1 MRACSD
7 VHFLLFCTRIVICHR
22 NVKSILHWF
31 AIAIVIIVVC
41 CHHNEWFFA
50 RPKSY
55 WSNFL
60 LPSPSYCSTFFWI
73 FSLAEVSSWI
83 LETFLFYFDKF
94 SLMSV
99 KKDQTFSSHKRLV
112 NVSLSSYLKVVC
124 LRILVKLWRNK
135 EHSHQKAKQ
144 DRQWC

>member
-1 MRACSD
+1 MWNQYCID
-7 VHFLLFCTRIVICHR
+7 LLLRSY
-22 NVKSILHWF
+22 N
-31 AIAIVIIVVC
+31 IIVVC

-73 FSLAEVSSWI
+73 YSLAEEFSWI

-99 KKDQTFSSHKRLV
+99 KRDQTFSSHKQLV
-112 NVSLSSYLKVVC
+112 NVSFSSYLKVVC
-124 LRILVKLWRNK
+124 LRILVKLWQNK
-135 EHSHQKAKQ
+135 EHSHQKAK
-144 DRQWC
+144 RCTQWTVNDVRGKDSWKFN

>member
-1 MRACSD
+1 M
-7 VHFLLFCTRIVICHR
+7 FWCTLS
-22 NVKSILHWF
+22 SILYTHSNLSQECEIN
-31 AIAIVIIVVC
+31 IALICYCDHIIIVVC

-73 FSLAEVSSWI
+73 CSLAEVSSWI